1 MRIALDPQTHESI
14 TPEQFIAR
22 YGRTP
27 IGSSTSSVR
36 AICESC
42 EQELSLVGGK
52 TTNTQAHFSHF
63 PNSGFCPTK
72 KSAGRPYENMR
83 PTNPDPKHARLIRAA
98 FVNRWQWVYS
108 EIQRLVPELDAQ
120 EFLELVKRADKD
132 EIWGYRHL
140 TLLQVPELFLMLA
153 DFPPHTSRF
162 KRRIYWMRFWYSANI
177 RSIED
182 LWITPPT
189 EVRLLR
195 ASYRVVPGSKAAPGI
210 NQLVAIRCQQRS
222 HAIPPID
229 PDLKDGFALRVIPP
243 KLAG

>member
-1 MRIALDPQTHESI
+1 MKIGLDPRTFEPI
-14 TPEQFIAR
+14 TPEQFIVR

-27 IGSSTSSVR
+27 IGSGPHGIR

-52 TTNTQAHFSHF
+52 TTSTHSHFSHL

-72 KSAGRPYENMR
+72 EPAGRPYGHLR
-83 PTNPDPKHARLIRAA
+83 PTNPDLKHAQLIRSD

-108 EIQRLVPELDAQ
+108 EIQRFVPELDTW
-120 EFLELVKRADKD
+120 EFLELVRRADQN
-132 EIWGYRHL
+132 EIWGYRNL

-162 KRRIYWMRFWYSANI
+162 KRRHFWMRFWFSANI
-177 RSIED
+177 RNLDD

-189 EVRLLR
+189 EVRLFR
-195 ASYRVVPGSKAAPGI
+195 ASYKIAPGSKAAPGI
-210 NQLVAIRCQQRS
+210 TQLVAIRNQPRS
-222 HAIPPID
+222 QAIPPIEPVLAD
-229 PDLKDGFALRVIPP
+229 SFALKVIPP